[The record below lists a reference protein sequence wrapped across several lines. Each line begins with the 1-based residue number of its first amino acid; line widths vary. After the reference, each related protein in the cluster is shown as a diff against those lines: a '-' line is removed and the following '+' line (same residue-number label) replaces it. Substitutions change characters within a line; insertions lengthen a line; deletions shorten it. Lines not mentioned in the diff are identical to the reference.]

1 MKSFVAG
8 GLAALVSMPTFAQLP
23 INKTPFQLEGVGIV
37 ERLNETIP
45 LDLEFTDQN
54 GKTVRLGD
62 FFKQGKPV
70 ILTPVFY
77 ECPMLCTLVLNG
89 LVDGLNDVEWSVG
102 EEVEIVTFSFNPR
115 EKHKLAEVKRRAYLT
130 QYRRD
135 SARQS
140 WPFLT
145 GSEENIKALTD
156 TLGYHYR
163 YDQKQEVYVH
173 SASIMFLTPD
183 GRLSRYMNDV
193 LYDPRDLRLALIE
206 ASEGTI
212 GSPMEQILLFT
223 CFQYDPNSNS
233 YVLSARKIM
242 RWGGVL
248 TLIVIAAGVFF
259 LSRRRAKHHEMKETI
274 PIDGLKT

>member
-1 MKSFVAG
+1 MKSFVACG
-8 GLAALVSMPTFAQLP
+8 VAALVSMPAFAQLP
-23 INKTPFQLEGVGIV
+23 INKTPFQLAGVGIV

-45 LDLEFTDQN
+45 LDIEFTDQN
-54 GKTVRLGD
+54 GKTVRLAD
-62 FFKQGKPV
+62 YFNQGKPV

-77 ECPMLCTLVLNG
+77 ECPMLCNLILNG
-89 LVDGLNDVEWSVG
+89 LVDGLNDVEWSAG
-102 EEVEIVTFSFNPR
+102 EEFEIVTFSFNPR
-115 EKHKLAEVKRRAYLT
+115 EVHKLAEAKRRAYFI
-130 QYRRD
+130 QYRRETAD
-135 SARQS
+135 QA

-145 GSEENIKALTD
+145 GSEENIKTLTD
-156 TLGYHYR
+156 SLGYHYR

-193 LYDPRDLRLALIE
+193 MYDPRDLRLALIE
-206 ASEGTI
+206 ASEGNI

-248 TLIVIAAGVFF
+248 TLIAIVAGVFF
-259 LSRRRAKHHEMKETI
+259 LSRRRAKHHEMKETV
-274 PIDGLKT
+274 PIGGLKT

>member
-1 MKSFVAG
+1 MAC
-8 GLAALVSMPTFAQLP
+8 GLAAQVTISTSAQLP
-23 INKTPFQLEGVGIV
+23 INQTPTQLQGVGVV
-37 ERLNETIP
+37 ERLDETIP
-45 LDLEFTDQN
+45 LDLEFTDQY

-62 FFKQGKPV
+62 YFHQGKPV
-70 ILTPVFY
+70 IITPVFY
-77 ECPMLCTLVLNG
+77 ECPMLCNLILNG
-89 LVDGLNDVEWSVG
+89 LVDGLKDVEWSAG
-102 EEVEIVTFSFNPR
+102 TEFEIVTFSFNPQ
-115 EKHKLAEVKRRAYLT
+115 EKNKLAEVKRRAYLT

-135 SARQS
+135 TVSEA

-145 GSEENIKALTD
+145 GSEENIKILTD
-156 TLGYHYR
+156 ALGYFYR

-206 ASEGTI
+206 ASEGKI

-223 CFQYDPNSNS
+223 CFQYDPDSNS

-259 LSRRRAKHHEMKETI
+259 LSRKSAKNRAMKENI
-274 PIDGLKT
+274 PMGGLQS